1 MNRVKTYEDLEIWK
15 LGFELANYIYEL
27 TMDYPKSELFG
38 ISSQMKRA
46 AVSVPSNI
54 AEGFARYSRKE
65 FHRFLKIS
73 LGSLYELNT
82 QLQISRSRK
91 FISETQFVLGS
102 SKIVSLGKMINSI
115 LRKYDQ

>member
-15 LGFELANYIYEL
+15 LGFELADYIYEL

-54 AEGFARYSRKE
+54 AEGFARYSKKE
-65 FHRFLKIS
+65 FHRFLKIA

-82 QLQISRSRK
+82 QMLISKRRK
-91 FISETQFVLGS
+91 FINESQFLFGS
-102 SKIVSLGKMINSI
+102 SKIISLGKMINTI
-115 LRKYDQ
+115 LRNHDQ